1 MTVPELLEHANRHHL
16 AGELDAARGFYERA
30 ILAEPGNA
38 TAAFAL
44 GVLELQAGNFAA
56 AIDQMKSAIAA
67 NQGNTVPP
75 RFYFGLGKAYAGLN
89 QNVNAAAEF
98 GRALAAEPRWAE
110 VRFALGRARQAQGDL
125 PAAISEYRKTLEI
138 QPEFAEALNNLGNCL
153 QMQGNLAEAEPMY
166 RRALAARP
174 EYAGAMANLA
184 LVIAAGGKT
193 DEAVEL
199 LQSAIR
205 LEPAAAMH
213 YVNLGAVLCQRRNF
227 SDAAAILDKAIA
239 LDANLPQAAYNLG
252 NALQGLG
259 KLREAIGYYQ
269 KAIALQPDYVDAYNN
284 LGNVFSSLGDFAQAA
299 AAFDAAMAA
308 RPDNATALN
317 NAGCLQRKLGK
328 MEQAET
334 TLRRALAI
342 DPSLA
347 AAWSNLG
354 NVLKD
359 AGALDA
365 AIACYRKAVALD
377 PRDAVAHGNLVY
389 SLLFQTDDGPM
400 ILAEAKRWDDLHGK
414 PLRPANVALAA
425 DRSPDRGSTEL
436 AEVRL
441 RIGYVSGDFRDHC
454 QTLFTLPLFS
464 SHDRVAFEIYCYSS
478 VERPDDFT
486 RQLIPHADVWRD
498 ARHWTDAEL
507 ANVIADDGIDILVD
521 LEMHMAT
528 GRPGVFARKPA
539 PIQVAWL
546 AYPGTTGMSAI
557 DYVLSDPRLAPP
569 QFDDHYSEKVIRLP
583 DTFWCYDPLTDPPY
597 RPEVNPLP
605 ALSGGPITLGC
616 LNAPCKLTDQT
627 IGMWAGVMR
636 QIGNARLLLMAPPG
650 QRRQH
655 LLGRFAAAGIAADRV
670 AFVPFQPR
678 SLYLQTYHQIDIG
691 LDTFPY
697 NGHTTSLDSLWMG
710 VPVVSRIGNTAVGRA
725 GLSQLTNLGLE
736 ELAAETDEWFVHI
749 AAALASDLS
758 RLAATRQDLRGLL
771 QKSPLMDRQRFAR
784 NIESAYRSMVRG
796 G

>member
-1 MTVPELLEHANRHHL
+1 MNVSELLEHANRHHL

-30 ILAEPGNA
+30 LAAEPGNA
-38 TAAFAL
+38 SAAFAL

-56 AIDQMKSAIAA
+56 AIDRMKSAIVAIQNA
-67 NQGNTVPP
+67 PVPP

-125 PAAISEYRKTLEI
+125 PAAMAEYRKTLEI
-138 QPEFAEALNNLGNCL
+138 QPDFAEALNNLGNCL
-153 QMQGNLAEAEPMY
+153 QMQGKLAEAEPMY

-184 LVIAAGGKT
+184 LVVAAAGKT

-205 LEPAAAMH
+205 LEPAGAMH
-213 YVNLGAVLCQRRNF
+213 YVNLGAVLCQQRKF
-227 SDAAAILDKAIA
+227 SDAAAILGNAIA

-259 KLREAIGYYQ
+259 KLREAIGWYQ
-269 KAIALQPDYVDAYNN
+269 KAVALQPDYVDAYNN
-284 LGNVFSSLGDFAQAA
+284 LGNVFASLGDFALAA
-299 AAFDAAMAA
+299 EAFDAAMAA

-389 SLLFQTDDGPM
+389 SLLFQTDDGPL

-414 PLRPANVALAA
+414 PLRPATPPRAPDLST
-425 DRSPDRGSTEL
+425 DR
-436 AEVRL
+436 RL
-441 RIGYVSGDFRDHC
+441 RIGYVSGDFREHC
-454 QTLFTLPLFS
+454 QTLFTLPLLC
-464 SHDRVAFEIYCYSS
+464 SHDRAAFEIYCYSS

-486 RQLIPHADVWRD
+486 RQLMPHADEWRD
-498 ARHWTDAEL
+498 AKHWTDAEL
-507 ANVIADDGIDILVD
+507 ANSIADDRIDILVD

-583 DTFWCYDPLTDPPY
+583 DTFWCYDPLADPPF
-597 RPEVNPLP
+597 RPEVNLLP
-605 ALSGGPITLGC
+605 ALSGGPITFGC

-636 QIGNARLLLMAPPG
+636 EIGNARLLLMAPPG

-655 LLGRFAAAGIAADRV
+655 LLGRLAAAGISTDRV

-697 NGHTTSLDSLWMG
+697 NGHTTSLDSYWMG

-725 GLSQLTNLGLE
+725 GLSQLTNLGME
-736 ELAAETDEWFVHI
+736 DLAAETDEWFVQI
-749 AAALASDLS
+749 AVALASDLP
-758 RLAATRQDLRGLL
+758 RLAATRQDLRTRLEN
-771 QKSPLMDRQRFAR
+771 SPLMDRHRFAR
-784 NIESAYRSMVRG
+784 NIESAYRQMWRSYIAG
-796 G
+796 D